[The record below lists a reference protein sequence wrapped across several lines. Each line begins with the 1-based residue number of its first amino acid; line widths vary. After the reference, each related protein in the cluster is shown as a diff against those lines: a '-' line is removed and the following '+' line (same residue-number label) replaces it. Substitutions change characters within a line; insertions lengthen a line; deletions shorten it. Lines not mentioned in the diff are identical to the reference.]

1 MPCRYDSDVQTVFED
16 GDLTNKAV
24 LDDYV
29 RAVRP
34 GSTTNLYAGLQ
45 RAAELLQ
52 VGQDEREDSLAFG
65 ARPIKRIFL
74 FSDGMVNCGV
84 QAHQEIFRGVAR
96 MAAVGITVSTFG
108 IGADFD
114 EPLMKVSVRY

>member
-1 MPCRYDSDVQTVFED
+1 
-16 GDLTNKAV
+16 
-24 LDDYV
+24 
-29 RAVRP
+29 
-34 GSTTNLYAGLQ
+34 
-45 RAAELLQ
+45 
-52 VGQDEREDSLAFG
+52 
-65 ARPIKRIFL
+65 
-74 FSDGMVNCGV
+74 V